1 MQKVFTPGLFK
12 QIPLESRGKAC
23 VCVKCV
29 GRQKKEGED

>member
-1 MQKVFTPGLFK
+1 MQKVFTSDLFK

-23 VCVKCV
+23 VCIKCV